1 MSTVLKAFCGLCL
14 LAIGLFG
21 ADSPFV
27 GTWKMNAAKSKLE
40 GSGIDANAVV
50 HVEQDGGGLKV
61 SVEAKPSSYTYQ
73 AALDGKATKVTGS
86 PVIDEIATQAIKER
100 EMSARGLK
108 GGLIVYVDLRIVSR
122 DGKTM
127 TITRNGSNPEGKPF
141 KATLV
146 LDKQ

>member
-1 MSTVLKAFCGLCL
+1 VWKAICGLCL
-14 LAIGLFG
+14 LAIGLPA

-40 GSGIDANAVV
+40 GSGLDSNTVV
-50 HVEQDGGGLKV
+50 HVEQDGSGLKV
-61 SVEAKPSSYTYQ
+61 SVEAKPGNFSYQ

-86 PVIDEIATQAIKER
+86 PVVDEISTQTIKER
-100 EMSARGLK
+100 EMSARGIK
-108 GGLIVYVDLRIVSR
+108 GGLIVFVDLRTVSR

-127 TITRNGSNPEGKPF
+127 TITRSGSNPEGKPF

-146 LDKQ
+146 FDKQ